1 MIASLAVLVVLLLL
15 LQFQLGMPFQGV
27 SAIEPTAMK
36 LVLAEIDAD
45 TGIPGMN
52 P

>member
-1 MIASLAVLVVLLLL
+1 MIASLAVLVALLLL
-15 LQFQLGMPFQGV
+15 LEFQLEAVSGV
-27 SAIEPTAMK
+27 SAIRPTAMQ

-52 P
+52 S